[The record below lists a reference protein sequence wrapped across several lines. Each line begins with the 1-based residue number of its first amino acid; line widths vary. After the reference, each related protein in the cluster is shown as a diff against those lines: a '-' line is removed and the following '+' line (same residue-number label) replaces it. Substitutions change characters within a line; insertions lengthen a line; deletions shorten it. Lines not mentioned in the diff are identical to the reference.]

1 MIFHVQ
7 APLIFKATYSF
18 SDLEN
23 RMFLKNMLPV
33 MIGMIVQIQKSIY
46 RIQELPPEISGKE
59 LEGKEKWWGMRRRRR
74 ATHDGWFV

>member
-1 MIFHVQ
+1 
-7 APLIFKATYSF
+7 
-18 SDLEN
+18 
-23 RMFLKNMLPV
+23 MFLKNILPV

-74 ATHDGWFV
+74 ATHDG